1 MSKTRAGEQG
11 RQTVGP
17 VYFRRMLIGYGRVS
31 AAEQNPAHQIDAL
44 RRAGV
49 AEAAIHIDTAE
60 AAPCSAC
67 CRFSRSS
74 SVT

>member
-1 MSKTRAGEQG
+1 
-11 RQTVGP
+11 
-17 VYFRRMLIGYGRVS
+17 MLIGYGRVS

-60 AAPCSAC
+60 AALCSAC

-74 SVT
+74 SVN